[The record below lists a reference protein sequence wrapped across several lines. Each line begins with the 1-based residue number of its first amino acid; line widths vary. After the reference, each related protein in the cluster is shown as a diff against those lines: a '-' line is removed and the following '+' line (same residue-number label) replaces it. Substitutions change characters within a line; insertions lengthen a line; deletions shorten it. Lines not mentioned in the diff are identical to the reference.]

1 MTDKEK
7 KDLRVELK
15 ARKIVQKKLNTA
27 TVALYKKILKIRA
40 EREKRIAE
48 LSEYR
53 DERDLQDAY
62 GWGIITEEE
71 YDRRLAALRDGR
83 DKIDAE
89 VSEEEIAWD
98 ILSGWIRITEG
109 DIESLRF
116 DLLPDE
122 KKEEIRQRNYEI
134 AQRREV
140 RRKNHDS

>member
-48 LSEYR
+48 LSEYH

-62 GWGIITEEE
+62 GWGIITEDE

-89 VSEEEIAWD
+89 VSAEEIAWD
-98 ILSGWIRITEG
+98 ILSGWSRITKG
-109 DIESLRF
+109 DIASLEF
-116 DLLPDE
+116 ELLPPA
-122 KKEEIRQRNYEI
+122 KQEEIRQRNYEI
-134 AQRREV
+134 AQEREK
-140 RRKNHDS
+140 RRKERDN